1 MSQLIT
7 DCLNDI
13 FEYLEDDGA
22 TLLSCLLVNRL
33 WCEIAVR
40 ILWRNGRKYN
50 ATTFI
55 TLIACLPNESKKI
68 LRNNEIN
75 IPTSTSKP
83 PMFNY
88 AAFCKS
94 LSTYVLSYNI
104 KHLLKDQLSI
114 LNQDLN
120 NKTHIVEQEII
131 KLFMNQITSLK
142 SLILRNDSCINTL
155 TIYPRAKEC
164 LKNLSELDCNSNHSE
179 FIYQLSQIC
188 HNILSLSITFNDDII
203 SNGLMDLISVQKN
216 LKSLQIDTYRNAAKI
231 FPSLIILPN

>member
-94 LSTYVLSYNI
+94 LSAYSLSDDI
-104 KHLLKDQLSI
+104 KRLLENQQSI
-114 LNQDLN
+114 LKQDLY
-120 NKTHIVEQEII
+120 NKTRIVEQEII
-131 KLFMNQITSLK
+131 KLFMDQITSLK
-142 SLILRNDSCINTL
+142 SLSIWRCLYLNTLL
-155 TIYPRAKEC
+155 TIYPRVKDC
-164 LKNLSELDCNSNHSE
+164 LNYLSELSCDSSTIYSE
-179 FIYQLSQIC
+179 FTYQLSQVC
-188 HNILSLSITFNDDII
+188 HNLLSLYITFNDDII
-203 SNGLMDLISVQKN
+203 SNGLKELKILVHSRLSPPLRKN
-216 LKSLQIDTYRNAAKI
+216 LY
-231 FPSLIILPN
+231 LINKTS